1 MGTTRGF
8 KWPEQPELG
17 IGPIGFFIGAIIDI
31 VIIMT
36 IFFVICATSGCAVFA
51 PMGGKPR
58 FYSTAEYEGKQA
70 EYEYDEKGKK
80 GKIKKP
86 AGGIDFSGSATA
98 DDVAK
103 MLNQKEDLRQKE
115 EIWNLT
121 KEKLKSQPALTKTEN
136 GAPKGLKGIVANF
149 ANYRVNIVLRHITV
163 KSATASY
170 VLEAG
175 ARTEDY
181 LIIGDYEM
189 TTYVGGEADGHNKFS
204 VGAPQYSF
212 LGEKVHWYAY
222 YDPRALRQKRYDR
235 W

>member
-1 MGTTRGF
+1 MNNEMEKMKDVKIKAA
-8 KWPEQPELG
+8 KWIFYYGVIFSSIIWL
-17 IGPIGFFIGAIIDI
+17 IIIIFFFIGC
-31 VIIMT
+31 V
-36 IFFVICATSGCAVFA
+36 AVA
-51 PMGGKPR
+51 PTGGKPR
-58 FYSTAEYEGKQA
+58 YYNEEN
-70 EYEYDEKGKK
+70 YDKAK
-80 GKIKKP
+80 
-86 AGGIDFSGSATA
+86 DFSGVGDYNDLARI
-98 DDVAK
+98 K
-103 MLNQKEDLRQKE
+103 NQRENLKQKE
-115 EIWNLT
+115 EIWALT
-121 KEKLKSQPALTKTEN
+121 KEKLKSQPVLTKTEN

-149 ANYRVNIVLRHITV
+149 ANYRVNIVLRHKTV

-181 LIIGDYEM
+181 LIPGEYEM
-189 TTYVGGEADGHNKFS
+189 ITSVGGEIDGHNKFS